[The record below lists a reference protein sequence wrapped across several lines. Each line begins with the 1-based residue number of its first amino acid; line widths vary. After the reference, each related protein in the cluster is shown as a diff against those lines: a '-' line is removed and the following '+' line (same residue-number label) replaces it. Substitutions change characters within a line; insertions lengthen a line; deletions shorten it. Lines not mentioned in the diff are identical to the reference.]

1 MSSQLRRCLALDPNG
16 TIYPGSDGDYRAF
29 GNEALT
35 LDMGFPWVKF
45 WAVWPV
51 IQPQPPSKVPFD
63 KLGTTANPGLSHLQA
78 LDAQIA
84 RARAANP
91 PRNVIVCAWQFPTW
105 ANGTSQL
112 AWNTRQEVEL
122 APQDRMTR
130 TEWNKWVASG
140 RTDYTVKRKELIYRI
155 PDDVSPTSAYASW
168 IRFLINRYKAW
179 GSGVAIEIMNE
190 PSLQMWPQMG
200 PSTTTDPFAAGPV
213 AIGAKVARMMQS
225 AQAVSASL
233 GHPLLLL
240 GPAGDDGPK
249 GNNPV
254 PGSTRQRTMYA
265 TAVKSTLDGLDAIG
279 FKAHSRFAW
288 SHHNYTDVEQD
299 QGADVGVRNRVAHVR
314 SLLVGR
320 WSGWPQN
327 GIAKTAPGIFVTEGG
342 ARVNVAGSLARQAE
356 LIKRNWGRMARD
368 DADGA
373 GVAMLAQY
381 LSYSAPYFD
390 TGVCEPSSI
399 GGAKRPAYATW
410 KALPTYF

>member
-1 MSSQLRRCLALDPNG
+1 VSAQLRRCLVLDPNG
-16 TIYPGSDGDYRAF
+16 TIYPGSDGDYRSF
-29 GNEALT
+29 GNEALA

-51 IQPQPPSKVPFD
+51 IQPLPPSQVPFD
-63 KLGTTANPGLSHLQA
+63 RLGTSSNPGLRHLQA
-78 LDAQIA
+78 LDAQVA
-84 RARAANP
+84 RARAASP
-91 PRNVIVCAWQFPTW
+91 PRNVIICAWQFPTW

-112 AWNTRQEVEL
+112 KWNTAQEVEF

-140 RTDYTVKRKELIYRI
+140 KTDFSVKRKELIYRI

-168 IRFLINRYKAW
+168 IRFLINRYRSY
-179 GSGVAIEIMNE
+179 GPSVAIEVMNE
-190 PSLQMWPQMG
+190 PGLQMWPQMG

-213 AIGAKVARMMQS
+213 TMGGKVARMMQS
-225 AQAVSASL
+225 AQVASAAY
-233 GHPLLLL
+233 GHPLLLM
-240 GPAGDDGPK
+240 GPACDDGPR

-265 TAVKSTLDGLDAIG
+265 TAAKSTLDGLDAVG
-279 FKAHSRFAW
+279 FKAHNRFAW

-299 QGADVGVRNRVAHVR
+299 QGADVGVRNRAAHVR

-327 GIAKTAPGIFVTEGG
+327 GLTSTSPGLFVTEGG
-342 ARVNVAGSLARQAE
+342 ARVDVVGSLARQAD
-356 LIKRNWGRMARD
+356 LIKRNWGRMAGD
-368 DADGA
+368 TGDGA
-373 GVAMLAQY
+373 GIAMLAQY

-399 GGAKRPAYATW
+399 GGAKRPAYTTW
-410 KALPTYF
+410 KSLPTFF